1 MDSHTSWSTTK
12 IAVAGL
18 AGGAA
23 EVLWIWLVGGAFG
36 TESWQVSRAVTAT
49 VAPVY
54 AESAAAPWVGLGIH
68 FLLSFALAATFA
80 RTLARRLHGAALFA
94 TAIGALALVWAF
106 NFLVLLPAINPQFT
120 TLLPHP
126 VTLVSKLL
134 FGAAMAAALH
144 WAPGGRSPVS
154 NK

>member
-1 MDSHTSWSTTK
+1 MDSPTNWSTTK

-49 VAPVY
+49 VAPSY
-54 AESAAAPWVGLGIH
+54 SASAAAPWWGLAIH

-80 RTLARRLHGAALFA
+80 STLGRRLHGAALFA
-94 TAIGALALVWAF
+94 TAIGALAAVWAF
-106 NFLVLLPAINPQFT
+106 NFLVLLPAINPAFT
-120 TLLPHP
+120 ELLPHP

-134 FGAAMAAALH
+134 FGVAMAAVLARKT
-144 WAPGGRSPVS
+144 AVVS
-154 NK
+154 

>member
-1 MDSHTSWSTTK
+1 MNSQTGWSTTK

-18 AGGAA
+18 AGGGA
-23 EVLWIWLVGGAFG
+23 EVLWIWLVGASFG

-54 AESAAAPWVGLGIH
+54 AESAAAPWAGLAIH

-80 RTLARRLHGAALFA
+80 QTLARRLHGAALYTSA
-94 TAIGALALVWAF
+94 LGALALVWAF
-106 NFLVLLPAINPQFT
+106 NFLVLLPAINPEFT

-126 VTLVSKLL
+126 VTLFSKLL
-134 FGAAMAAALH
+134 FGVAMAAVLA
-144 WAPGGRSPVS
+144 RSTTNSQVVS
-154 NK
+154 